1 MCGVQGDE
9 QLPRNSQT
17 RLMCPVWAAFF
28 SLPALWIAGLR
39 VGMYWHQ
46 AAAFFAEGDTMNKT
60 RRRLYPQG
68 WLFTASLCGLARTLG
83 GAVERKGRLHCP
95 HHQVFCLCF
104 IWKSFQPLLPALC
117 VSSSYSQKA
126 HTAPYPPALGFWL
139 FFFFHKVRIRDL
151 RVRSQSK
158 SLQRNV
164 PWLWPSQSWLAH
176 L

>member
-1 MCGVQGDE
+1 MGRNRKRQIEELLRTKSKYSREGEMCGVQGDE

-83 GAVERKGRLHCP
+83 GQWRGRAVSTDLITRCFVSASSGSLFSLSCQPCVYHPAIPKRPTLHLT
-95 HHQVFCLCF
+95 HQL
-104 IWKSFQPLLPALC
+104 WDS
-117 VSSSYSQKA
+117 
-126 HTAPYPPALGFWL
+126 G
-139 FFFFHKVRIRDL
+139 FFFFFIK
-151 RVRSQSK
+151 
-158 SLQRNV
+158 
-164 PWLWPSQSWLAH
+164 
-176 L
+176 